1 MNAQQWRAEQ
11 RRLRE
16 TLRSQRR
23 TSDGRRPATAPSQ
36 APSPT
41 GDPPAVL
48 ASVIVVCWN
57 AAATIGE
64 CLEHLLAQ
72 DYANYEVIVVDDG
85 SEDETAQIAEGVAD
99 GAKLTVLRSPANR
112 GCPHARN
119 LGMRRAN
126 GEIVAFVDA
135 DGFAAPSWLRQI
147 VGAFAGDSSIGGVAS
162 TVFLASSPLVINGA
176 GGIVNRQGWA
186 ADLSMNEPYERAE
199 IASEAL
205 YPMGCGMA
213 VRRCAAEAV
222 GPFDDRMLN
231 YYDDVD
237 YGTRLWRAGYRV
249 VVAPDAWIDHDFN
262 LTGGDSARKALLC
275 ERHRMRVV
283 LKHSPAVTLVR
294 WAGHEAGALMSASP
308 GRRVLKLRAMA
319 WNALHLRSALVS
331 RRRLSRAATAPERL
345 MDPSWGD
352 GFPAGVPSL
361 PEPRPER
368 AGSRVDMADAGSEDQ
383 LLYGWFPAET
393 ADGRSYRWSA
403 VQAAALIH
411 LEAPVRRLR
420 LDYAPVPVDV
430 GGLDLSI
437 RRVGSAD
444 PLETVWG
451 THLAWQ
457 YVTRS
462 IENHPLALPAG
473 DYEAVFDAPQ
483 GWSDP
488 PRETRALGF
497 ALSGMSFEEA
507 YEIAP
512 SGLDMASPEADEQL
526 VCGWFGV
533 EHVDRSYRWA
543 AGHAAAVVRLP
554 QGARG
559 VRLVYRLPP
568 ASIGGLR
575 VSVWPLEQDRE
586 LWSTGIAWLDSVWHE
601 DSLPLQLAGGDYVVM
616 FDAEAPWSPEG
627 KDPTF
632 AGEHRSLGFALS
644 SLVFEA

>member
-23 TSDGRRPATAPSQ
+23 SSDGRRPATAPAEAQ
-36 APSPT
+36 APIGGS
-41 GDPPAVL
+41 PAVL

-85 SEDETAQIAEGVAD
+85 SEDETAQIAEGLAD
-99 GAKLTVLRSPANR
+99 GVKLTVLRSPANR

-119 LGMRRAN
+119 LGMRHAK

-135 DGFAAPSWLRQI
+135 DGFAAPSWLREV
-147 VGAFAGDSSIGGVAS
+147 VGAFADDPLIGGVAS
-162 TVFLASSPLVINGA
+162 TVFLAASPQVINGA

-213 VRRCAAEAV
+213 VRRSATEAV
-222 GPFDDRMLN
+222 GPFDDQMLN

-237 YGTRLWRAGYRV
+237 YGIRLWRAGYRV
-249 VVAPDAWIDHDFN
+249 VVAPDAWIDHDFS

-283 LKHSPAVTLVR
+283 LKHAPSGTLVR
-294 WAGHEAGALMSASP
+294 WAGHEVGAMWAASP

-319 WNALHLRSALVS
+319 WNALHLRSALAD
-331 RRRLSRAATAPERL
+331 RRRLRRAAAAPERL
-345 MDPSWGD
+345 MDQSWGD

-361 PEPRPER
+361 PKPRPER
-368 AGSRVDMADAGSEDQ
+368 AGSQVEMADASSEQQ

-393 ADGRSYRWSA
+393 VDGRSYRWSA

-411 LEAPVRRLR
+411 LEAPARRLR

-457 YVTRS
+457 YVTHA

-473 DYEAVFDAPQ
+473 DYEAVFNARHA
-483 GWSDP
+483 WSDA

-497 ALSGMSFEEA
+497 ALSAMSFEEA

-512 SGLDMASPEADEQL
+512 GGLDMALPEADEQL
-526 VCGWFGV
+526 VGGWFGV

-554 QGARG
+554 QGASG

-568 ASIGGLR
+568 APIGSLR
-575 VSVWPLEQDRE
+575 VSVWSLEQDRE
-586 LWSTGIAWLDSVWHE
+586 HWSASIAWLDSVWHE
-601 DSLPLQLAGGDYVVM
+601 DRFPLQLAGGDYVVV
-616 FDAEAPWSPEG
+616 FDAEAPWSPG
-627 KDPTF
+627 GNDPAF

-644 SLVFEA
+644 SLRFE